1 MTMCSTDE
9 IVDATAA
16 LATAVIEP
24 LHVFGVR
31 LVGTTPENGR
41 KLLLSIAFIV
51 GGLTLRWLLGKLLDL
66 RFSPAP
72 GTRTRFWVRQGLSLL
87 IALFLILMVLS
98 LWFDDPTRLATALGL
113 VTAGLAFALQKVVT
127 AVAGYLVILRGRV
140 FGVGDRIVMGG
151 VRGDVIGL
159 DFTKTTIM
167 EMGQPPP
174 VQNAD
179 PAMWVRSRQYT
190 GRIVTVSNARIFDE
204 PVYNYTRDFPYLWEE
219 LTLPIPYSADRGRAE
234 AILREIAQRHT
245 TEIQKLG
252 EDDRAEL
259 MRRYATRSTDVSPAV
274 YWRLTDNWLDMT
286 VRFLARDHGVREL
299 KDAISRD
306 ALEELARASIS
317 LASTT
322 VQVVG
327 LPAVQ
332 IELAPS
338 RQGAQVPSDGGGQH
352 TMSGH

>member
-1 MTMCSTDE
+1 MSGF
-9 IVDATAA
+9 AGTAA
-16 LATAVIEP
+16 VTVGAAVEP
-24 LHVFGVR
+24 LRVFGVR

-41 KLLLSIAFIV
+41 KLLLSIALII
-51 GGLTLRWLLGKLLDL
+51 GGLVLRWILGKGIDL
-66 RFSPAP
+66 AFSAA
-72 GTRTRFWVRQGLSLL
+72 RASRSRFWVRQGLSLA
-87 IALFLILMVLS
+87 IALFLMLMVLS

-127 AVAGYLVILRGRV
+127 AIAGYLVILRGRV
-140 FGVGDRIVMGG
+140 FGIGDRIVMGG
-151 VRGDVIGL
+151 VRGDVIAL

-190 GRIVTVSNARIFDE
+190 GRVVTVSNARIFDE

-219 LTLPIPYSADRGRAE
+219 LTLPIPYSADLRRAE
-234 AILREIAQRHT
+234 AILGEIAQRHT
-245 TEIQKLG
+245 AEIQKLG
-252 EDDRAEL
+252 QDDRTEL

-274 YWRLTDNWLDMT
+274 YWRLTDNWVEVT
-286 VRFLARDHGVREL
+286 VRFLALDHGVREL

-306 ALEELARASIS
+306 LVDELARAGIT

-322 VQVVG
+322 FQVVG
-327 LPAVQ
+327 LPPVHV
-332 IELAPS
+332 ELATATNTA
-338 RQGAQVPSDGGGQH
+338 RAPSDGDRERAR
-352 TMSGH
+352 SGS